1 MRRFL
6 PLVLGLVAAL
16 AVGGYAL
23 YEMTPWPRALIV
35 RAAFDRAAIGAMR
48 LLERHAPANVSSL
61 LDVRY
66 DVDDNDASL
75 DVYFPASA
83 QPAGAALP
91 TVVWIHGGA
100 WISGHKDYVGNY
112 LKILAAQGYTA
123 ISVNYSLAPGATY
136 PKPVRQVFKAL
147 AFLMRDPLRFHVDP
161 TRLVLA
167 GDSAGAQIAAQ
178 VAAIATSPVYAMQVG
193 VAPTVFAA
201 QIKGALLFCGA
212 YDANS
217 VNLDGAFGDFL
228 RTVLWSYSGKRN
240 FRDDPT
246 FATFSVARY
255 VTPAFPPTF
264 ITAGNADPLETQS
277 KEMARS
283 LKSKGV
289 SVDELFFPADE
300 KPQLPHE
307 YQFDLDEEAG
317 RRARDRALAFLARV
331 TNRAESQ
338 GRGAPRS
345 GSTSAAATVNTN
357 TSNQ

>member
-1 MRRFL
+1 VRKFL
-6 PLVLGLVAAL
+6 PLILGLVAIL

-23 YEMTPWPRALIV
+23 YAITPWPRALMV
-35 RAAFDRAAIGAMR
+35 RAAFDREAVGAMR
-48 LLERHAPANVSSL
+48 LLERHAPSNVSSL

-75 DVYFPASA
+75 DVYYPASA

-91 TVVWIHGGA
+91 AIVWIHGGA

-136 PKPVRQVFKAL
+136 PKPVRQVFEAL
-147 AFLMRDPLRFHVDP
+147 AFLMRDPRRFHVDP
-161 TRLVLA
+161 ARLVLA

-178 VAAIATSPVYAMQVG
+178 VAAIATSPVYALQVG
-193 VAPTVFAA
+193 VAPTVLPA

-212 YDANS
+212 YDARS

-228 RTVLWSYSGKRN
+228 RLVLWSYSGTRN
-240 FRDDPT
+240 FRDDPR
-246 FATFSVARY
+246 FATFSVAHY

-264 ITAGNADPLETQS
+264 ITAGNADPLEAQS
-277 KEMARS
+277 KEMART
-283 LKSKGV
+283 LKAKGV
-289 SVDELFFPADE
+289 SVDELFFSAGE
-300 KPQLPHE
+300 KPPLPHE
-307 YQFDLDEEAG
+307 YQFDLDGDAG
-317 RRARDRALAFLARV
+317 RRARERALAFLARV
-331 TNRAESQ
+331 AHPAENQ
-338 GRGAPRS
+338 GLGAPRS

-357 TSNQ
+357 TNNQ

>member
-1 MRRFL
+1 MRK
-6 PLVLGLVAAL
+6 VLAWCLAALAVL

-35 RAAFDRAAIGAMR
+35 RAAFDREAVGAMR
-48 LLERHAPANVSSL
+48 LLEKHAPANVSAL

-91 TVVWIHGGA
+91 TIVWLHGGA
-100 WISGHKDYVGNY
+100 WISGHKDYVGSY

-136 PKPVRQVFKAL
+136 PKPVRQAFEAL
-147 AFLMRDPLRFHVDP
+147 AFLMRDPQRFHVDP

-178 VAAIATSPVYAMQVG
+178 VAAIAASPVYAMQVG

-212 YDANS
+212 YDADS
-217 VNLDGAFGDFL
+217 VKLDGAFGDFL
-228 RTVLWSYSGKRN
+228 RTVLWAYSGKRD
-240 FRDDPT
+240 FRDDPA
-246 FATFSVARY
+246 FATFSVAHY
-255 VTPAFPPTF
+255 VTATFPPTF
-264 ITAGNADPLETQS
+264 VTAGNADPLEPQS
-277 KEMARS
+277 KELART

-289 SVDELFFPADE
+289 SVDELFFAADE
-300 KPQLPHE
+300 KPPLPHE
-307 YQFDLDEEAG
+307 YQFNLDWGAG
-317 RRARDRALAFLARV
+317 VKARDRALAFLRRV
-331 TNRAESQ
+331 TAPSADQ
-338 GRGAPRS
+338 GFSAPMS
-345 GSTSAAATVNTN
+345 GSTSAATTVNMNTN
-357 TSNQ
+357 NQ